1 MKSEGGTTRM
11 PGYSELS
18 TNVRQDV
25 AVISESQC
33 VCGEVQ

>member
-1 MKSEGGTTRM
+1 M

-18 TNVRQDV
+18 INVRQDV

-33 VCGEVQ
+33 VWGEVQ